1 MSHKESN
8 RRKVPSYRQT
18 HQFATMGN
26 NGRLKTTTRHL
37 AALDFLSTISMTNEK
52 QIKSEGRSVLANMHG
67 IKLNNDKDDHLQAPI
82 QIPGDKPPDGPGR
95 MLPGVYAPT
104 LTLDPELK
112 YRMQLYEQRNELKR
126 WESQVLLGSLGSQAN
141 GNGTSGLGSGVQ
153 PPIPPIL
160 ATRLFCSRAR
170 AYPVSVFSVIKYDAG
185 EEKAKLETL
194 LSGDTHGFE
203 VFNVQIRDWRGSSYQ
218 NKLSDEESKFSSEF
232 NIFDDT
238 EMRYSSSHRHSVRG
252 AIQTGPVISS
262 IILYANEKDLRES
275 VNEQFMDKYPN
286 LPPSLNISEVCDLTI
301 SLAKGCIKLN
311 IEIATAALAYI
322 CFERLCLQ
330 SIITKSNRN
339 LAMAVSL
346 LLSYKFNECYL
357 LEEQTLK
364 LHALFEF
371 MDREWDV
378 SKKEAMQAEFGAY
391 TLLNFSLLVPHG
403 ELMVIYHRLL
413 KYLRLSSS
421 RYIAGFNYNY

>member
-1 MSHKESN
+1 MSNKDSV
-8 RRKVPSYRQT
+8 RRKVPSYKQT
-18 HQFATMGN
+18 QFATMSN

-37 AALDFLSTISMTNEK
+37 AALDFLSTISMENEK
-52 QIKSEGRSVLANMHG
+52 EIRSEGRSMLANIHG
-67 IKLNNDKDDHLQAPI
+67 IKLNNDKGENQHQTPV
-82 QIPGDKPPDGPGR
+82 QIPGEKPPDGPGR
-95 MLPGVYAPT
+95 MLPGAPAPT

-126 WESQVLLGSLGSQAN
+126 WENQILLGSRSSSDA
-141 GNGTSGLGSGVQ
+141 GVSK
-153 PPIPPIL
+153 PPIL
-160 ATRLFCSRAR
+160 STRLFYSRAR
-170 AYPVSVFSVIKYDAG
+170 AYPVSVSSVIKYDAG

-194 LSGDTHGFE
+194 LSGDTLGFE
-203 VFNVQIRDWRGSSYQ
+203 VFNVPTRDWRGLSYQ
-218 NKLSDEESKFSSEF
+218 KKLTDKDNPLPTEF

-238 EMRYSSSHRHSVRG
+238 ELRYSSSHRHSGRG
-252 AIQTGPVISS
+252 AVQTGPVISS

-286 LPPSLNISEVCDLTI
+286 LPPSLNISEVCDLTV

-330 SIITKSNRN
+330 SIITKANRN

-346 LLSYKFNECYL
+346 LLAFKFNECFL
-357 LEEQTLK
+357 LEEQTSK

-391 TLLNFSLLVPHG
+391 TLLNFSLVVPHSQ
-403 ELMVIYHRLL
+403 LMVIYHRLL
-413 KYLRLSSS
+413 KYLRLPSS